1 MASHRRAKVR
11 VPARSVMTLTATTAA
26 VATGVG
32 LAPTAS
38 HAASVTDIEKQV
50 SALNAQA
57 EKATNDYDGAM
68 EQLANLQ
75 RQVDDLQ
82 GEAATMQQSMNKVM
96 GTLGPLA
103 AASYR
108 YGSVDPT
115 LELVLQ
121 SHPDQYL
128 QQAATMS
135 QLGQAEAMNLKSL
148 KVEQAQ
154 LATLKKTAADRIA
167 QLQQAEAQAAAMKA
181 QIVSKFQQAQALL
194 SQLTYDQLA
203 SFNYSGV
210 SSSEIAAVPPATGR
224 AATAISFAKAQLG
237 TWYLWGGT
245 GPQYDCS
252 GLVQAA
258 WGAAGVYLPR
268 TTYEQVNVGYA
279 VPAIADDLEPG
290 DVIFYNGDE
299 HEALYVGGGLV
310 IHAPTT
316 GSQVQ
321 YGHWNM
327 MPISGI
333 RRMT

>member
-1 MASHRRAKVR
+1 MASHRRAKV
-11 VPARSVMTLTATTAA
+11 PTRSVMTLTATTAA

-38 HAASVTDIEKQV
+38 HAASVTEIEQQV
-50 SALNAQA
+50 TSLNAQA
-57 EKATNDYDGAM
+57 EQATNVYDGAV

-75 RQVDDLQ
+75 KQVDNLQ
-82 GEAATMQQSMNKVM
+82 GEAATMQQSMNRVL

-108 YGSVDPT
+108 AGSVDPT
-115 LELVLQ
+115 LELMLE

-128 QQAATMS
+128 QQASTMS
-135 QLGQAEAMNLKSL
+135 QLGEAEAMNLKSL

-154 LATLKKTAADRIA
+154 LATLKRDAADRLG
-167 QLQQAEAQAAAMKA
+167 QLRQAEKQAATMKA
-181 QIVSKFQQAQALL
+181 QIVEKFQQAQSLL
-194 SQLTYDQLA
+194 SQLTYDQLQ
-203 SFNYSGV
+203 SFDYSGV
-210 SSSEIAAVPPATGR
+210 SAAEIAAVPPASGR
-224 AATAISFAKAQLG
+224 AAIAIDFAKSKLG

-252 GLVQAA
+252 ALVQAS

-268 TTYEQVNVGYA
+268 TTYEQINVGYA
-279 VPAIADDLEPG
+279 VPAILQDLEPG

-299 HEALYVGGGLV
+299 HEALYIGGGLV

-316 GSQVQ
+316 GEQVQ

>member
-1 MASHRRAKVR
+1 MASHRRAKVSI
-11 VPARSVMTLTATTAA
+11 PSRSVMTLTATTAA

-32 LAPTAS
+32 FAPTAS
-38 HAASVTDIEKQV
+38 HAASVTEIEKQV
-50 SALNAQA
+50 STLNAQA
-57 EKATNDYDGAM
+57 EQATNVYDGTI

-75 RQVDDLQ
+75 KQVDNLQ
-82 GEAATMQQSMNKVM
+82 GEAATLQQSMNKVL

-108 YGSVDPT
+108 AGSVDPT
-115 LELVLQ
+115 LELMLQ
-121 SHPDQYL
+121 SHPDQFL

-135 QLGQAEAMNLKSL
+135 QLGEVEAMNLKSL

-154 LATLKKTAADRIA
+154 LVTLKKTAADRLV
-167 QLQQAEAQAAAMKA
+167 QLQQAEKQAAAMKA
-181 QIVSKFQQAQALL
+181 QIVGKFQQAQSLL
-194 SQLTYDQLA
+194 SQLTYDQLQ
-203 SFNYSGV
+203 SFNYGNV
-210 SSSEIAAVPPATGR
+210 SASEIAAVPPATGR
-224 AATAISFAKAQLG
+224 AAIAIDFAKSKLG

-268 TTYEQVNVGYA
+268 TTYEQASVGYA
-279 VPAIADDLEPG
+279 VPAILEDLEPG
-290 DVIFYNGDE
+290 DVILYNGDE
-299 HEALYVGGGLV
+299 HEALYIGGGLV

-316 GSQVQ
+316 GMQVQ

>member
-1 MASHRRAKVR
+1 M
-11 VPARSVMTLTATTAA
+11 PTRSVMTLTATTAV

-32 LAPTAS
+32 FAATVG
-38 HAASVTDIEKQV
+38 HAATVTDVEKQV

-57 EKATNDYDGAM
+57 EQATNVYDGAM
-68 EQLANLQ
+68 EQLATLQ
-75 RQVDDLQ
+75 KQVDNLQ
-82 GEAATMQQSMNKVM
+82 GEAATMQQSMNKVL

-108 YGSVDPT
+108 AGSVDPT
-115 LELVLQ
+115 LELMLQ
-121 SHPDQYL
+121 SHPDQFL

-135 QLGQAEAMNLKSL
+135 QVGDVEAMNLKSL

-154 LATLKKTAADRIA
+154 LATLKKDAADRLI
-167 QLQQAEAQAAAMKA
+167 QLQQAEKQAAAMKA
-181 QIVSKFQQAQALL
+181 QIVSKFQQAQSLL
-194 SQLTYDQLA
+194 SQLTYNQLA
-203 SFNYSGV
+203 SFDYSGV
-210 SSSEIAAVPPATGR
+210 SAAEIAAAPQATGR
-224 AATAISFAKAQLG
+224 AAAAIDFAKSKLG

-252 GLVQAA
+252 GLVQASWA
-258 WGAAGVYLPR
+258 AAGVYLPR
-268 TTYEQVNVGYA
+268 TTYEQVGVGYA
-279 VPAIADDLEPG
+279 VPAILQDLEPG

-310 IHAPTT
+310 IHAPMT
-316 GSQVQ
+316 GEQVQ

-333 RRMT
+333 RRMD

>member
-1 MASHRRAKVR
+1 MASHRRAKV
-11 VPARSVMTLTATTAA
+11 PTRSVLTLTATTAA

-32 LAPTAS
+32 LVPTAS

-50 SALNAQA
+50 SALNGQA
-57 EKATNDYDGAM
+57 EQATNVYDGAM

-75 RQVDDLQ
+75 KQVDNLQ
-82 GEAATMQQSMNKVM
+82 GEAAGMQQSMNKVLAA
-96 GTLGPLA
+96 LGPLA

-108 YGSVDPT
+108 AGSVDPT
-115 LELVLQ
+115 LELMLQ

-128 QQAATMS
+128 QQAATMT
-135 QLGQAEAMNLKSL
+135 QLGDIEAMNLKSL

-154 LATLKKTAADRIA
+154 LATLKKDAADRLG
-167 QLQQAEAQAAAMKA
+167 QLQQAEKQAAAMKA
-181 QIVSKFQQAQALL
+181 QIVGKFQQAQSLL
-194 SQLTYDQLA
+194 SQLTYNQLA
-203 SFNYSGV
+203 SFDYSGV
-210 SSSEIAAVPPATGR
+210 TAAEIAAVPQVGGR
-224 AATAISFAKAQLG
+224 AGAAIDFAKSKLG

-252 GLVQAA
+252 GLVQAS

-268 TTYEQVNVGYA
+268 TTYEQVDVGYA
-279 VPAIADDLEPG
+279 VPAILQDLEPG

-299 HEALYVGGGLV
+299 HEAIYVGGGLV

-316 GSQVQ
+316 GVQVQ

-333 RRMT
+333 RRMD